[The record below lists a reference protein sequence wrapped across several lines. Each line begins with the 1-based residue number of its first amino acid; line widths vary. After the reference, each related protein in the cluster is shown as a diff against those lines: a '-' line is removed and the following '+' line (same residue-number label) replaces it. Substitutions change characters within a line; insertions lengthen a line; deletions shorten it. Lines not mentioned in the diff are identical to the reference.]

1 MKQLTTLFAL
11 LLLLIVT
18 PMVATSCTDNTDDE
32 KQDLEFTTNWKK
44 RNVAYFDS
52 VLTLARQKVAERKH
66 NMVMTGSHTA
76 SGASSLA
83 MPKLQVALRPTLFVH
98 ASSIQAQAQN
108 HLSTPTLSR

>member
-52 VLTLARQKVAERKH
+52 VLKRWPRRKR
-66 NMVMTGSHTA
+66 NMVTTGSHTA
-76 SGASSLA
+76 SGASFLA

-98 ASSIQAQAQN
+98 ASSILAQAQN